1 MVMKKG
7 FNMSVNSVTTYSRFS
22 DSLERD
28 LLVAASHDARS
39 YSALEG
45 LGMVA
50 GFIGRAVSSF
60 GRYLVQVAEA
70 LNEARARDARF
81 SGSQW

>member
-1 MVMKKG
+1 MAAVL
-7 FNMSVNSVTTYSRFS
+7 NSYSRLS

-28 LLVAASHDARS
+28 LLKAAETGNQA
-39 YSALEG
+39 YSVLEG

-50 GFIGRAVSSF
+50 GSIGRGFSAF

-81 SGSQW
+81 TGTQW

>member
-1 MVMKKG
+1 
-7 FNMSVNSVTTYSRFS
+7 MSVSSVNTYSRLS
-22 DSLERD
+22 DSMERD
-28 LLVAASHDARS
+28 LVRAAFNNHQS
-39 YSALEG
+39 YSVLEG
-45 LGMVA
+45 LAIVSTA
-50 GFIGRAVSSF
+50 IGRGAAAL

>member
-1 MVMKKG
+1 
-7 FNMSVNSVTTYSRFS
+7 MSTSSITSYSRFS

-28 LLVAASHDARS
+28 LLNASQENRA
-39 YSALEG
+39 YSVLEG

-50 GFIGRAVSSF
+50 GFIGRGASAF
-60 GRYLVQVAEA
+60 GQYLVQVAEA

>member
-1 MVMKKG
+1 
-7 FNMSVNSVTTYSRFS
+7 MSTSTITSYSRFS

-28 LLVAASHDARS
+28 LLDAAQRDNRA
-39 YSALEG
+39 YSVLEG

-50 GFIGRAVSSF
+50 GFIGRTASAF

>member
-1 MVMKKG
+1 MTVG
-7 FNMSVNSVTTYSRFS
+7 SINSYSRLS

-28 LLVAASHDARS
+28 LMQAANNGNQA
-39 YSALEG
+39 YSVLEG
-45 LGMVA
+45 LGMLSKL
-50 GFIGRAVSSF
+50 IGRSASSF
-60 GRYLVQVAEA
+60 GRYLIQIAEA

>member
-1 MVMKKG
+1 M
-7 FNMSVNSVTTYSRFS
+7 SVTTLNSYTRLS
-22 DSLERD
+22 DSLEREI
-28 LLVAASHDARS
+28 LK
-39 YSALEG
+39 SAENGHQAYPVLEG
-45 LGMVA
+45 LAMVA
-50 GFIGRAVSSF
+50 NAIGRGASAF

>member
-1 MVMKKG
+1 M
-7 FNMSVNSVTTYSRFS
+7 SVTTVNTYSRLS
-22 DSLERD
+22 DSMERD
-28 LLVAASHDARS
+28 LVRATHNANQAF
-39 YSALEG
+39 SAVEG
-45 LGMVA
+45 LAIVA
-50 GFIGRAVSSF
+50 QAISRGAAAF